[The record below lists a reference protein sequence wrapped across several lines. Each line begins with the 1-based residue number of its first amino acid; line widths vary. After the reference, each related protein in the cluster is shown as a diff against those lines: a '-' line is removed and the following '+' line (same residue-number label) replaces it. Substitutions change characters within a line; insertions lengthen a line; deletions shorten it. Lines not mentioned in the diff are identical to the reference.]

1 MKILCLYNND
11 LAIELFD
18 WLKESGHETVLCS
31 ESLDAIW
38 CKEQSFDLTVSY
50 TYRYVLTKE
59 TINALKNNVV
69 NIHNS
74 FLPWN
79 RGADPNIWS
88 ILDDTPRGATL
99 HLIDEKLDHGDII
112 AQTLLPAMNKSELT
126 KEGNAETLLSTYKE
140 LDKAAKDLFKAAFS
154 YYPFWNSMRKTSSQL
169 GSYHKSSEMAEF
181 KSCIRSF
188 EIKMD
193 EAKGIYHSLTAPKP
207 RGGDFGGLMSVR
219 RVTHEAKIYLRSA

>member
-11 LAIELFD
+11 VAIELFD
-18 WLKESGHETVLCS
+18 WLKESNHETVLCS
-31 ESLDAIW
+31 ERIDDTW
-38 CKEQSFDLTVSY
+38 CGEQSFDLTVSY

-59 TINALKNNVV
+59 VINALKNNVV

-88 ILDDTPRGATL
+88 ILDNTPRGVTL
-99 HLIDEKLDHGDII
+99 HYVDEKLDHGDII
-112 AQTLLPAMNKSELT
+112 AQVLLPANHKDGSTIED
-126 KEGNAETLLSTYKE
+126 NAESLLSTYKE

-181 KSCIRSF
+181 KNRIRSF
-188 EIKMD
+188 EIKID
-193 EAKGIYHSLTAPKP
+193 EAKEIYHSLTAPKP
-207 RGGDFGGLMSVR
+207 RGETVR
-219 RVTHEAKIYLRSA
+219 KPWII